1 MIKNMKVKE
10 FINEIGKITKESIP
24 GDFNVTP
31 VISSN
36 GLGFSIGVEINYV
49 DPSCILS
56 NKSLSILEAEISLK
70 EDKIYKI
77 TYFATFPEFKGET
90 EEVTL
95 EKFLEVYR
103 GILSGNE
110 ETKVIFNSIIGK

>member
-1 MIKNMKVKE
+1 MKIRE
-10 FINEIGKITKESIP
+10 FINEVGKVTKENIP
-24 GDFNVTP
+24 GDFNVIPT
-31 VISSN
+31 VSSN

-56 NKSLSILEAEISLK
+56 NKSLSILEAEVSLK
-70 EDKIYKI
+70 GEKEYKI
-77 TYFATFPEFKGET
+77 TYFSTFPKFDGAT
-90 EEVTL
+90 EEVDL

-103 GILSGNE
+103 GILCGNE